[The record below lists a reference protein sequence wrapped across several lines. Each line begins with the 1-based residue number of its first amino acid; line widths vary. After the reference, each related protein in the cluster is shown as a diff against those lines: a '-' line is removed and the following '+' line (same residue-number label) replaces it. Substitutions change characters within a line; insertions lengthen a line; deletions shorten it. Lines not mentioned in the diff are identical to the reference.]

1 MNSCA
6 SRDRIFWKRNSLWSM
21 VSSTQS
27 SQQIEPS
34 LRPCQYVVTT
44 LGQESHCTR
53 VRDGRG
59 GRDNIAATGLA
70 ASASAAGS
78 AGAVPATGRDNITA
92 TGLAASASAA
102 GAGAVPATRK
112 FRALFADMMRLS
124 PSLWSLELATQ
135 RPLSQMMLPLLV
147 PYQAEVSTL
156 WQRLQQSFVRR
167 TVFIF
172 E

>member
-1 MNSCA
+1 MVDAAAGAAVSISTATDGAAATVVTAMLLDGRYTFLNSCA
-6 SRDRIFWKRNSLWSM
+6 SRDRIFWKHNSLWSM

-59 GRDNIAATGLA
+59 SRDNIA
-70 ASASAAGS
+70 
-78 AGAVPATGRDNITA
+78 A

-124 PSLWSLELATQ
+124 PSLWSLELAM
-135 RPLSQMMLPLLV
+135 RGRYPL
-147 PYQAEVSTL
+147 T
-156 WQRLQQSFVRR
+156 
-167 TVFIF
+167 
-172 E
+172 